1 MCSYFRTDVPQ
12 AMTSLCVTENS
23 PCFLSLLSQLFWII
37 LRNTINHWNFSGRLF
52 LFIAGPRTCIYMKGQ
67 NAFLF
72 TLMWKPNM
80 FPLLKYVIN
89 QHIQRVW
96 KLTGSRGRPKEVIL
110 LKWAV
115 GGVEERSRAHASWH
129 IHVKW
134 SGLLCSGPGWL
145 KPVPSGPALPFTY
158 IIITSP
164 APPCHSN
171 KFDSCLV

>member
-1 MCSYFRTDVPQ
+1 MLPFFVVSAVLNYFEKYNKPLKLLWTSVFVYCRSQNMHLYERT
-12 AMTSLCVTENS
+12 ERI
-23 PCFLSLLSQLFWII
+23 F
-37 LRNTINHWNFSGRLF
+37 
-52 LFIAGPRTCIYMKGQ
+52 
-67 NAFLF
+67 F
-72 TLMWKPNM
+72 TLMWKPKM

-134 SGLLCSGPGWL
+134 SGLLCSGSGWL
-145 KPVPSGPALPFTY
+145 KPVPSGSALLFTY

-164 APPCHSN
+164 APPRHSN